1 MFDIIAFTSITFAG
15 LVSIIHAIQSSKC
28 DTIDFCCVKCHR
40 VVKNGNDQEEEQQ
53 PLEQIVPEISPRII
67 ERNLNNF

>member
-28 DTIDFCCVKCHR
+28 DTIDFLCMKCHR
-40 VVKNGNDQEEEQQ
+40 VVKNENDQEEEQ
-53 PLEQIVPEISPRII
+53 PLEQIVQEVSPRII
-67 ERNLNNF
+67 ERNII